1 MVGKRDGAEQGQQVI
16 HHLCILGNGPS
27 SEWEGCEGQVS
38 SILSLPEVSHSNCYQ
53 AGRAWLRLLGGFQA
67 NSVQLGGVKDPHW
80 KLGVPR
86 EKVLEAYKW
95 QEVGMSVM
103 SFVWPVIWDN

>member
-1 MVGKRDGAEQGQQVI
+1 M
-16 HHLCILGNGPS
+16 
-27 SEWEGCEGQVS
+27 
-38 SILSLPEVSHSNCYQ
+38 
-53 AGRAWLRLLGGFQA
+53 
-67 NSVQLGGVKDPHW
+67 QLGGVKDPHR